1 MWYLVIFIN
10 YFSVEKPNI
19 QIITNQTFE
28 SLEECQNSEVSI
40 QSSHLTYDELCI
52 REEVVSDVI
61 GFDRMSKDM
70 KPDEVIFKMP
80 SLNKLHIKKRQ

>member
-40 QSSHLTYDELCI
+40 QSSHLTYDELCV
-52 REEVVSDVI
+52 REVDINGI
-61 GFDRMSKDM
+61 GSDRMSKDM

-80 SLNKLHIKKRQ
+80 SLNKLHIKKKQ

>member
-40 QSSHLTYDELCI
+40 QSSHLTYDELCV
-52 REEVVSDVI
+52 REVDINGI
-61 GFDRMSKDM
+61 GSDRMSKDM

-80 SLNKLHIKKRQ
+80 SLSKPHIKKKQ